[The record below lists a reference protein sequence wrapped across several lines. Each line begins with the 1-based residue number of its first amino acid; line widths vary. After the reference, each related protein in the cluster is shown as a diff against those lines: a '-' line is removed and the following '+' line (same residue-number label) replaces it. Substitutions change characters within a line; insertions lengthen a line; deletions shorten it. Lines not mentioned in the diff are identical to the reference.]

1 MASGWS
7 VLVNFPD
14 GTREV
19 VLVLD
24 GPVVGSAIASGD
36 GNPWTVTDSSIRED
50 EIDGRQIHFEVSV
63 EPREPPEEPAVV
75 LR

>member
-1 MASGWS
+1 MGSGWS

-24 GPVVGSAIASGD
+24 GPVVGSDIASGD
-36 GNPWTVTDSSIRED
+36 GNPWTVTESSIRED

-63 EPREPPEEPAVV
+63 EPGKPPEPAVE

>member
-1 MASGWS
+1 MATGWN

-19 VLVLD
+19 VLVTD
-24 GPVVGSAIASGD
+24 GPVVGSEVVSGD
-36 GNPWTVTDSSIRED
+36 RKLWTVTKSSIRED
-50 EIDGRQIHFEVSV
+50 EVDGRQIHFEVSV
-63 EPREPPEEPAVV
+63 EPQETSEEPVIE